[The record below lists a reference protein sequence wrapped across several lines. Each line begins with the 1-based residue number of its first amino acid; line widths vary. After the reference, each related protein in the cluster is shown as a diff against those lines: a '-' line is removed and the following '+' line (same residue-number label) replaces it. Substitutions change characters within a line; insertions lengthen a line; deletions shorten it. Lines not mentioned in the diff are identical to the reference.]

1 MKITNQLRWT
11 VAGLTAFA
19 VGTTVY
25 TVLNIGRNT
34 TDGAVVNNAG
44 IVRGATQRLV
54 KLETNGTK
62 DNQLRQKIGGLI
74 NGLINGDA
82 EIGLPKATDREF
94 IDKMQAVEA
103 EWQLIV
109 DLIDQYRQ
117 NPSVK
122 AKLVE
127 ESETFFKLTND
138 AVFAAEN
145 AATNN
150 VQGLSNTQY
159 AVLALNLLI
168 LGFIFWT
175 IQQASKLLTSS
186 VGSVATSSYAIAETV
201 GKQEQII
208 SEQTQ
213 SVKDTTITIEGL
225 GTASMQAA
233 RQADMSAKGAQEALE
248 LSKNG
253 TQSVAETVE
262 GIGEL
267 RAKVGEIAEQIMQ
280 LSEQTGQI
288 STVSQLVA
296 GIADQTNM
304 LALNAAVEAARAG
317 EEGKGFA
324 VVAGEIRKLAD
335 QSRSSAD
342 KINTLVA
349 DVQASINSTVM
360 VTDEGTK
367 TATKGIELAEATN
380 DVILKMA
387 QSIQAVF
394 DSSQNIAQSSK
405 QQAVVVQQ
413 AVSAINTINLGAQ
426 ETASAVNEVH
436 SSTEQLT
443 DVAQQLAVTV

>member
-19 VGTTVY
+19 LGTTVY
-25 TVLNIGRNT
+25 TVNNIGSNT
-34 TDGAVVNNAG
+34 TDGKVVNNAG

-54 KLETNGTK
+54 KLETNGQA
-62 DNQLRQKIGGLI
+62 DNQLRQKINGLI

-82 EIGLPKATDREF
+82 ELGLPKATDTAF
-94 IDKMQAVEA
+94 LDKMQVVEA
-103 EWQLIV
+103 DWQILGK
-109 DLIDQYRQ
+109 LIDQYRA
-117 NPSVK
+117 NPSFE
-122 AKLVE
+122 AQLIE
-127 ESETFFKLTND
+127 ESEKFFELTNE

-145 AATNN
+145 AATSN

-159 AVLALNLLI
+159 VVLALNLII

-175 IQQASKLLTSS
+175 IQQASKVLTNS

-208 SEQTQ
+208 TEQTQ

-233 RQADMSAKGAQEALE
+233 QQASVSAKGAQEALE

-288 STVSQLVA
+288 SSVSQLVA

-367 TATKGIELAEATN
+367 TATKGIELAESTN

-387 QSIQAVF
+387 QSIQEVF
-394 DSSQNIAQSSK
+394 DSSQTIAQSSK
-405 QQAVVVQQ
+405 KQAVVVQQ

-436 SSTEQLT
+436 LTTEQLT